1 MEYRAREYEMI
12 ATKLL
17 EDSERRLV
25 LVYHDV
31 CIICLINTF
40 SIMNFEKVCP
50 SETVIV
56 VIFNIYKLTVNNSH
70 LISMLVIVVISQY
83 SCNKETRIYK
93 LWIDHTIVFIAYHWL
108 HSTSC
113 DNSFFFFLFNRAKE
127 ADQLKDELTQARM
140 SEKLAKERL
149 LEVARVSP
157 YPVCIDTPYFMV
169 I

>member
-25 LVYHDV
+25 LVYCDV

-56 VIFNIYKLTVNNSH
+56 VIFNSK
-70 LISMLVIVVISQY
+70 
-83 SCNKETRIYK
+83 
-93 LWIDHTIVFIAYHWL
+93 
-108 HSTSC
+108 
-113 DNSFFFFLFNRAKE
+113 
-127 ADQLKDELTQARM
+127 
-140 SEKLAKERL
+140 
-149 LEVARVSP
+149 
-157 YPVCIDTPYFMV
+157 
-169 I
+169 

>member
-25 LVYHDV
+25 LVYCDV

-56 VIFNIYKLTVNNSH
+56 VIFSTCIYKLTVNNSH
-70 LISMLVIVVISQY
+70 LISMLVIVVISQC

-93 LWIDHTIVFIAYHWL
+93 L
-108 HSTSC
+108 
-113 DNSFFFFLFNRAKE
+113 
-127 ADQLKDELTQARM
+127 
-140 SEKLAKERL
+140 
-149 LEVARVSP
+149 
-157 YPVCIDTPYFMV
+157 
-169 I
+169 

>member
-25 LVYHDV
+25 LVYCDV

-56 VIFNIYKLTVNNSH
+56 VIFSIYKLTVNNSH
-70 LISMLVIVVISQY
+70 LISMLVIVVISQC

-93 LWIDHTIVFIAYHWL
+93 L
-108 HSTSC
+108 
-113 DNSFFFFLFNRAKE
+113 
-127 ADQLKDELTQARM
+127 
-140 SEKLAKERL
+140 
-149 LEVARVSP
+149 
-157 YPVCIDTPYFMV
+157 
-169 I
+169 

>member
-25 LVYHDV
+25 LVYRDV

-40 SIMNFEKVCP
+40 SVMHFYKVCP

-70 LISMLVIVVISQY
+70 LISMLVIVVISQC

-93 LWIDHTIVFIAYHWL
+93 I
-108 HSTSC
+108 
-113 DNSFFFFLFNRAKE
+113 
-127 ADQLKDELTQARM
+127 
-140 SEKLAKERL
+140 
-149 LEVARVSP
+149 
-157 YPVCIDTPYFMV
+157 
-169 I
+169 

>member
-25 LVYHDV
+25 LVYRDV

-56 VIFNIYKLTVNNSH
+56 VIFSIYKLTVNNSH
-70 LISMLVIVVISQY
+70 LISMLVIVVISQC
-83 SCNKETRIYK
+83 SCNQETRIYK
-93 LWIDHTIVFIAYHWL
+93 I
-108 HSTSC
+108 
-113 DNSFFFFLFNRAKE
+113 
-127 ADQLKDELTQARM
+127 
-140 SEKLAKERL
+140 
-149 LEVARVSP
+149 
-157 YPVCIDTPYFMV
+157 
-169 I
+169 

>member
-25 LVYHDV
+25 LVYRDV

-70 LISMLVIVVISQY
+70 LISMLVIVVISQC

-93 LWIDHTIVFIAYHWL
+93 L
-108 HSTSC
+108 
-113 DNSFFFFLFNRAKE
+113 
-127 ADQLKDELTQARM
+127 
-140 SEKLAKERL
+140 
-149 LEVARVSP
+149 
-157 YPVCIDTPYFMV
+157 
-169 I
+169 